1 MLQSS
6 LHRRSAPS
14 PTSHPRRPPAHLSV
28 SLRHESPMAG
38 PATVETT
45 QVHRSVKGKR
55 SPPKGDLVRRLSD
68 DSNDSEGSAAPN
80 LQKWFDRSN
89 RRPETG
95 ILQSLEDND
104 PPYFLPRNSSST
116 SNACSD
122 SRAKYY
128 PLQLKP
134 RGLQTDTNGSSA
146 DDYRS
151 VIDDL
156 TIENKKL
163 KAKLRKYE
171 KTQKPHLEKDRLFE
185 VKIHS
190 LPARKRRELENV
202 LRDFASTIDG
212 STDEGAARISHRGIL
227 PSASLNPA
235 NSSLPKHPSSSST
248 SNSRPVDSAYASMSN
263 SGPTSVSTL
272 NHTLEGKLVSQQR
285 IGKDQ
290 NIQSFLHNI
299 PEGLLPKH
307 PPVMTER
314 QKKKLVVQRLEQLFT
329 GNKGAN
335 IGNKNQPQ
343 QQQEVSKS
351 AAKADQSSDHNPQA
365 IEGVREA
372 HILPYKMDVDGC
384 GPAKL
389 SDDSSHETQV
399 MDSGSSEECS
409 PSRSPEQR
417 PTRPLDLD
425 PNRAQ
430 NPSENVEYIRHL
442 GLATPQLVSSES
454 TDAADAEGW
463 IYLNLLIN
471 MAQLHIIN
479 VTPDFVRK
487 AVSDVSAKFQLSS
500 DGKKLR
506 WRGGSRGTNL
516 SSDSGAS
523 SERNESHDSDSLG
536 ENRNKRRKV
545 GMGKF
550 TSVSL
555 NVNNVPAGT
564 HNSSKSFHYKPLFH
578 HASSSSGGL
587 ISSDESESLFGYEAP
602 NASGTGRNGRQSKAK
617 SEKSRSGSR
626 GHVRND
632 EGPIIFYSGANF
644 CTDLSGDR
652 GDIITPL
659 HVTGVGKDGYSNFTQ
674 TALGC
679 ESKINLPPIYRTT
692 SGSLLSFRPFRDYSK
707 GSTFLQTEETRP
719 KTPDLLEDDSGNEI
733 CFVDCSATSFS
744 SPNPLQDFEASGLGG
759 TQPADHFAVR
769 VQTRRMKA
777 ASRAPNKLSKFSVQD
792 GRVRKFRHNI
802 SKHSLDMF
810 RESDV
815 EMSGDIIADRLAS
828 LLSFAP
834 SSSVTDDPL
843 VKTEMISAHF
853 ARLAPSELPP
863 PTGYYG
869 MTSSS
874 GNDSDSNTSSTGIS
888 HLRRDRTFLP
898 KSFASYS
905 DMDEVVD
912 ENSQDSSEEMNDDD
926 NSIDMLAVARELDPS
941 GVATREKEFEMELDA
956 ATDTPNL
963 PVRSSVATLND
974 ETGGE
979 TGSSSDSS
987 DE

>member
-1 MLQSS
+1 
-6 LHRRSAPS
+6 
-14 PTSHPRRPPAHLSV
+14 
-28 SLRHESPMAG
+28 
-38 PATVETT
+38 
-45 QVHRSVKGKR
+45 VKGKR
-55 SPPKGDLVRRLSD
+55 GLPKGDLVRQLSD
-68 DSNDSEGSAAPN
+68 DSNESEGSAAPN

-116 SNACSD
+116 SIACSD
-122 SRAKYY
+122 SGTKHY
-128 PLQLKP
+128 PLHLKS
-134 RGLQTDTNGSSA
+134 RGLQEETNGSSA

-171 KTQKPHLEKDRLFE
+171 KAQNPHLEKDRLFE

-190 LPARKRRELENV
+190 LTARKRRELENV

-212 STDEGAARISHRGIL
+212 SADEGAARRSHREIL
-227 PSASLNPA
+227 TATSLTPA
-235 NSSLPKHPSSSST
+235 NSSLPKHSSSSST

-263 SGPTSVSTL
+263 SGPTSTSAS
-272 NHTLEGKLVSQQR
+272 NHALEGKLYHQR

-307 PPVMTER
+307 SPVMTER

-329 GNKGAN
+329 GNKGSN

-351 AAKADQSSDHNPQA
+351 AAKADQSADHDPLA

-372 HILPYKMDVDGC
+372 HILPYKMDVDGI

-389 SDDSSHETQV
+389 SDDSSRDTQV
-399 MDSGSSEECS
+399 MESGSSEECS
-409 PSRSPEQR
+409 PDRSPEQR

-523 SERNESHDSDSLG
+523 SERNDSHDSDSLG
-536 ENRNKRRKV
+536 ENRSKRRKIE
-545 GMGKF
+545 MGKF
-550 TSVSL
+550 TSVPL
-555 NVNNVPAGT
+555 DMNNVPAGT
-564 HNSSKSFHYKPLFH
+564 HDSTKSFHYKPLFH

-587 ISSDESESLFGYEAP
+587 LSSDESESIFGYEAA
-602 NASGTGRNGRQSKAK
+602 NASGMGRNGRQSKAK
-617 SEKSRSGSR
+617 SERSRSGSKGR
-626 GHVRND
+626 VRTD
-632 EGPIIFYSGANF
+632 EGPIVFYSGANF

-679 ESKINLPPIYRTT
+679 ESRRSTPPIYRTT

-707 GSTFLQTEETRP
+707 GPAFLQTEETRP
-719 KTPDLLEDDSGNEI
+719 KTPDLLQDDSESGI
-733 CFVDCSATSFS
+733 DIVDCSATSSS
-744 SPNPLQDFEASGLGG
+744 SPNPLQTFEASGIGG

-769 VQTRRMKA
+769 VQTRRT
-777 ASRAPNKLSKFSVQD
+777 APRLSNTISKFSVP
-792 GRVRKFRHNI
+792 GNRVRRFGHNI
-802 SKHSLDMF
+802 AKHSLDVF

-815 EMSGDIIADRLAS
+815 DLSGDSIADRLGS

-834 SSSVTDDPL
+834 SSNVIDDPL
-843 VKTEMISAHF
+843 VQTEMISAQF

-863 PTGYYG
+863 PTGYHG

-874 GNDSDSNTSSTGIS
+874 ENDSESNTSSTGIS
-888 HLRRDRTFLP
+888 YLRHDRTFLP
-898 KSFASYS
+898 RSFASYS
-905 DMDEVVD
+905 DMDGVD
-912 ENSQDSSEEMNDDD
+912 ENGEDSSNSMDDD
-926 NSIDMLAVARELDPS
+926 DDSIDMLAAARALDPN
-941 GVATREKEFEMELDA
+941 GAATREEEFEMELNVA
-956 ATDTPNL
+956 AGTPNL
-963 PVRSSVATLND
+963 PVHSSAATLND
-974 ETGGE
+974 ETGSE
-979 TGSSSDSS
+979 TGSEMGSSSDSS
-987 DE
+987 D

>member
-1 MLQSS
+1 M
-6 LHRRSAPS
+6 
-14 PTSHPRRPPAHLSV
+14 HLKS
-28 SLRHESPMAG
+28 
-38 PATVETT
+38 
-45 QVHRSVKGKR
+45 K
-55 SPPKGDLVRRLSD
+55 
-68 DSNDSEGSAAPN
+68 
-80 LQKWFDRSN
+80 
-89 RRPETG
+89 
-95 ILQSLEDND
+95 
-104 PPYFLPRNSSST
+104 
-116 SNACSD
+116 
-122 SRAKYY
+122 
-128 PLQLKP
+128 
-134 RGLQTDTNGSSA
+134 GLQADTNGSSA

-171 KTQKPHLEKDRLFE
+171 ITQKPHLEKDRLFE

-202 LRDFASTIDG
+202 LRDFVSTIDG
-212 STDEGAARISHRGIL
+212 PTDEGATTRSHRVL
-227 PSASLNPA
+227 FPSASFTPA
-235 NSSLPKHPSSSST
+235 NSSLPKHSTSSST

-263 SGPTSVSTL
+263 FGPTSTSTL
-272 NHTLEGKLVSQQR
+272 NHALEGKLVSQH
-285 IGKDQ
+285 GKDK

-329 GNKGAN
+329 GNRGAN

-351 AAKADQSSDHNPQA
+351 AAKADQSPDHDPLA

-372 HILPYKMDVDGC
+372 HILPYKMDVDGA
-384 GPAKL
+384 GPARL
-389 SDDSSHETQV
+389 SDDSSRDTQV
-399 MDSGSSEECS
+399 MESGSSEECS

-442 GLATPQLVSSES
+442 GLATPQLVSNES
-454 TDAADAEGW
+454 NDAADAEGW

-471 MAQLHIIN
+471 MAQLHIVN

-523 SERNESHDSDSLG
+523 SERNDSHDSDSLG
-536 ENRNKRRKV
+536 ENRSKRRKIEK
-545 GMGKF
+545 GKF
-550 TSVSL
+550 TSVPL
-555 NVNNVPAGT
+555 NVNDVPAGT
-564 HNSSKSFHYKPLFH
+564 RGLTNSFHYKPLFH
-578 HASSSSGGL
+578 HASSSSGAL
-587 ISSDESESLFGYEAP
+587 ISSDESESLFGYEGP
-602 NASGTGRNGRQSKAK
+602 NVSAVMRNGRQSMAK
-617 SEKSRSGSR
+617 SERSRSGSKGR
-626 GHVRND
+626 GRQD
-632 EGPIIFYSGANF
+632 EGPIVFYSGANF

-679 ESKINLPPIYRTT
+679 ESKRSAPPIYRTT

-707 GSTFLQTEETRP
+707 GPSFLQTEDTRP
-719 KTPDLLEDDSGNEI
+719 RTPDLLEDDSENEI
-733 CFVDCSATSFS
+733 DFVDCPATGS
-744 SPNPLQDFEASGLGG
+744 SQPGLLQNFEASGLGG
-759 TQPADHFAVR
+759 TRPADHFAVR
-769 VQTRRMKA
+769 VQTRRMAVAPRISHKI
-777 ASRAPNKLSKFSVQD
+777 SRSPAQGS
-792 GRVRKFRHNI
+792 RVKRFGHSI
-802 SKHSLDMF
+802 SKHSLNVF

-815 EMSGDIIADRLAS
+815 EISGDIIADRLAS

-834 SSSVTDDPL
+834 SSNVADDPL
-843 VKTEMISAHF
+843 VKTEMVSAQF

-869 MTSSS
+869 LTSSS
-874 GNDSDSNTSSTGIS
+874 GSDSDSNTSSTGIS
-888 HLRRDRTFLP
+888 RLRHDRTFLP
-898 KSFASYS
+898 RSFASYS
-905 DMDEVVD
+905 DMDDVVD
-912 ENSQDSSEEMNDDD
+912 ENAQDSSDEMDDYEE
-926 NSIDMLAVARELDPS
+926 SIDMLAAARELDPG
-941 GVATREKEFEMELDA
+941 GVATREQEFEMELDVA
-956 ATDTPNL
+956 PSS
-963 PVRSSVATLND
+963 PVRSSAATVND
-974 ETGGE
+974 ETGSE
-979 TGSSSDSS
+979 MGSSSDSS
-987 DE
+987 DD